1 MGNCKSTSSVAER
14 AHEKGVLATIDLGA
28 TLEADGVCV
37 PEGVS
42 EPKLTVV
49 AEDGEPPKSPLEAAV
64 EEEDIYMT
72 TGREVSRE
80 AEMVAA
86 RPLSRVNLRIE
97 HDPAARSPPRASRRG
112 RAAASREA
120 SEPLDEAVDGMG
132 RPAAAAASSS
142 PLSCGGCGSAAD
154 DEPKPALATP
164 ASSARRSARRTG
176 RQVALVNEDASPAA
190 SSGRGSRYDEAVGP
204 PCSPAVARAAESSL
218 PLHRA
223 AFEAYQA
230 RLGPLHPETLSAA
243 HGLAMMLKNT
253 QHYAE
258 AEALLRATFE
268 ARKLKL
274 GPADAATLETALEL
288 ASLLWR
294 SGLLEEAEPFLRVTH
309 DARRA
314 KLGPEHDQTLD
325 AANDLA
331 LLLKQLGSM
340 PEAEALYRATYA
352 TRRRRRGGDDELTIN
367 SAMSLAL
374 LLKQT
379 SRYEEAEELYRRAYD
394 ARTRTLGAAH
404 GQTRDTGREL
414 SGVLARLGRIR
425 EANALKDKCQEEN
438 ANPFSCYSAASAA
451 ETSPAS
457 RRNRERFA
465 FATACYAP
473 DGDVEIRG
481 MPDFEADD
489 P

>member
-1 MGNCKSTSSVAER
+1 MN
-14 AHEKGVLATIDLGA
+14 
-28 TLEADGVCV
+28 
-37 PEGVS
+37 
-42 EPKLTVV
+42 
-49 AEDGEPPKSPLEAAV
+49 EAALARGV
-64 EEEDIYMT
+64 E
-72 TGREVSRE
+72 
-80 AEMVAA
+80 
-86 RPLSRVNLRIE
+86 RPRV
-97 HDPAARSPPRASRRG
+97 
-112 RAAASREA
+112 
-120 SEPLDEAVDGMG
+120 AVDGVRSG
-132 RPAAAAASSS
+132 RRAARRRRARPSRQPAA
-142 PLSCGGCGSAAD
+142 
-154 DEPKPALATP
+154 
-164 ASSARRSARRTG
+164 
-176 RQVALVNEDASPAA
+176 
-190 SSGRGSRYDEAVGP
+190 
-204 PCSPAVARAAESSL
+204 
-218 PLHRA
+218 HRA

-274 GPADAATLETALEL
+274 GGGRRGAAAETALEL
-288 ASLLWR
+288 GEPARR

-331 LLLKQLGSM
+331 RCSSSSARC
-340 PEAEALYRATYA
+340 PRP
-352 TRRRRRGGDDELTIN
+352 RRSTARRTPAPARRGGDDELTIN

-374 LLKQT
+374 LSS
-379 SRYEEAEELYRRAYD
+379 SRPRGTRRRRSSTARAYD

-465 FATACYAP
+465 FATACYAARRRRRNSRHAGLQP
-473 DGDVEIRG
+473 TIR
-481 MPDFEADD
+481 EALRARTVSRARAR
-489 P
+489 PVLLRGRREKTIA